1 MAGSIA
7 EYLKRTG
14 LRLSEDAFLTIV
26 EESIDRV
33 VGSGAEDSDLPP
45 DERKRLEEG
54 GFSFR
59 RGAHTSDD
67 PIARGAAEFAA
78 LMGSALSVNQVA
90 KRLGVNATRVRQR
103 ISERSVYGV
112 KRDGEWFVPRFQF
125 GRRALIPGI
134 GRVISALDPHLHPVA
149 VHRWFTSP
157 QSDIGTDDAEPMSP
171 LEWLR
176 TGGDPE
182 ELVPLASDL

>member
-1 MAGSIA
+1 MESIA

-14 LRLSEDAFLTIV
+14 LRLSEDAFLALV
-26 EESIDRV
+26 QESIERV
-33 VGSGAEDSDLPP
+33 VGCGAEASDLPP

-59 RGAHTSDD
+59 EEEGAGDD

-78 LMGSALSVNQVA
+78 LLGSALSVNDVA

-103 ISERSVYGV
+103 LSNRTLYGI

-125 GRRALIPGI
+125 GRRATIPGI
-134 GRVISALDPHLHPVA
+134 GPVVAAMDPHLHPVA
-149 VHRWFTSP
+149 VLRWFTQP
-157 QSDIGTDDAEPMSP
+157 HSDLGEEEGACVSP
-171 LEWLR
+171 LDWLR
-176 TGGDPE
+176 SGGNPE
-182 ELVPLASDL
+182 ELARLASDL